1 MSDHRRGEILSVYLS
16 TTMSSYDVPCILAGP
31 TRLTDLSHNGY
42 TSGEAGIIA
51 DLALHKFSTKT
62 RPCSNVTL
70 HHFHA
75 PSYKQHATIQPVL
88 YALPL
93 KMDENGIRPRS
104 LASRLPADGLSAPS
118 LVLQPRE
125 ALSRSAE
132 PPDQAIKPKRAQIGA
147 ACIVCQRAKTK
158 VSRNHLQAHEKKNI
172 TFSYR
177 PSDILKCDGV
187 RPSCKRCTKRKI
199 ACTYDVE
206 PGTSRL
212 LSLRRKNE
220 ALQNEIDRLHEVVN
234 HIYQDPEARALGT
247 HQQPRKA
254 VSPMEMIPH
263 KDNDSLIHPNASS
276 SSDHTLAPVSE
287 DLESIAITD
296 STLKVQAQRWTS
308 VAGNALVSELLSS
321 FFVYDNCFY
330 LSFIDQESFL
340 HDLQTG
346 DTERGDFCS
355 PLLVNAICALRCVS
369 IIRYSWDIAKST
381 SSLPPVVPKHLARC
395 KALMLVN
402 AFSQKPGVI

>member
-1 MSDHRRGEILSVYLS
+1 
-16 TTMSSYDVPCILAGP
+16 MSSYDVPCILPGP
-31 TRLTDLSHNGY
+31 TRASLTQANNGH
-42 TSGEAGIIA
+42 TSGKAGIIA

-62 RPCSNVTL
+62 RLSSNITL
-70 HHFHA
+70 HYFHA
-75 PSYKQHATIQPVL
+75 PGHKQHATIRSVL
-88 YALPL
+88 CALPL
-93 KMDENGIRPRS
+93 KMEENGVGPRP
-104 LASRLPADGLSAPS
+104 LASRLPTDGFSAPS
-118 LVLQPRE
+118 LVLQPQE

-132 PPDQAIKPKRAQIGA
+132 PPDQPIKPKRAQIGA

-158 VSRNHLQAHEKKNI
+158 VSRNHLQAHKKNNI
-172 TFSYR
+172 MFTYR

-199 ACTYDVE
+199 TCTYDVE

-234 HIYQDPEARALGT
+234 YIHQDPEARVLET
-247 HQQPRKA
+247 HQQSRKA
-254 VSPMEMIPH
+254 VSPTEMTPH
-263 KDNDSLIHPNASS
+263 KDNDSFIHPNTSS

-287 DLESIAITD
+287 DPESIAIIE
-296 STLKVQAQRWTS
+296 STLKVQTRPWTS
-308 VAGNALVSELLSS
+308 IAGNELVSELLSS

-330 LSFIDQESFL
+330 FSFVDQESFL

-346 DTERGDFCS
+346 DTETADFCS
-355 PLLVNAICALRCVS
+355 PLLVNAICALRWVS
-369 IIRYSWDIAKST
+369 IIRDSWDIAKSA
-381 SSLPPVVPKHLARC
+381 SSLPPAVPEHLARC

-402 AFSQKPGVI
+402 ASSRKPSVV